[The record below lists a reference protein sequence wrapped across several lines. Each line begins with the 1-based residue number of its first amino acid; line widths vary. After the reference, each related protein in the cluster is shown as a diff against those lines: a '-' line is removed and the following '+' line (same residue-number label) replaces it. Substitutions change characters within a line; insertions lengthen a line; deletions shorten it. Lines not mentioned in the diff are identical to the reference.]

1 MKPLERIAHRLRIEP
16 AGDGASGFLT
26 GDEARIG
33 QNVEMLHDRGQR
45 HFERRG
51 KLTHRQVRCAG
62 KPHHQSAAGRIGKR
76 RESTVEWI
84 G

>member
-1 MKPLERIAHRLRIEP
+1 MKPLDRIAHRLSIEP
-16 AGDGASGFLT
+16 AGDGAPGFLA

-33 QNVEMLHDRGQR
+33 QHVEMLHDRRQR

-51 KLTHRQVRCAG
+51 KLAHRQIRRAG
-62 KPHHQSAAGRIGKR
+62 KPHHQSAAGRVGKR
-76 RESTVEWI
+76 RESAVERI